1 MVRLTLSWQEV
12 VFMRK
17 LVFLFFMILAMLLP
31 SVAGAQNPIT
41 LDTLQISIWPEYDK
55 PTVLIIYQMTLSDTT
70 SYPATL
76 SIQIPSNAGDPNA
89 VAARQVDGSLFI
101 IDHTRKVVGE
111 WAIITFTTTTP
122 ELQLEYYD
130 PSLTKNDAAR
140 HFTYLWP
147 GDYTVSQLSVQV
159 QQPFDAT
166 QMRISP
172 SLGQGETGDNNLM
185 YYTQDL
191 GTVNA
196 GQDFEITI
204 DYQKAS
210 DVLSAEN
217 LPIEPSASIPQGTVS
232 DINLKTWL
240 PWVLGILGAGLII
253 GGIIWFWQSG
263 RQQPASQPRRRR
275 SKPGTY
281 RRDTLSGTAG
291 DAVYCSQCG
300 KRALAGDQ
308 FCRYCGSSLQRK

>member
-1 MVRLTLSWQEV
+1 
-12 VFMRK
+12 MRK
-17 LVFLFFMILAMLLP
+17 LVPLLVMILVLLLP
-31 SVAGAQNPIT
+31 SVAWAQNPIT
-41 LDTLQISIWPEYDK
+41 LDKLQISIWPEYDK
-55 PTVLIIYQMTLSDTT
+55 PSVLVIYQVTLSATT

-76 SIQIPSNAGDPNA
+76 SIRIPTDAGDPNA
-89 VAARQVDGSLFI
+89 VAARQVDDSLFS
-101 IDHTRKVVGE
+101 IDHTRQVVGE

-130 PSLTKNDAAR
+130 PSLTKNDTAR

-172 SLGQGETGDNNLM
+172 SLGQGVPGDSNLT

-191 GTVNA
+191 GTVSA
-196 GQDFEITI
+196 GQDFQISI

-217 LPIEPSASIPQGTVS
+217 LPIEPSDTIPQGTVA

-240 PWVLGILGAGLII
+240 PWVLGILGAGLIF

-263 RQQPASQPRRRR
+263 RQQPANQPRRRR
-275 SKPGTY
+275 SRSGAY
-281 RRDTLSGTAG
+281 ERDTLSSSAG
-291 DAVYCSQCG
+291 DTTYCSQCG
-300 KRALAGDQ
+300 KRASPGDQ
-308 FCRYCGSSLQRK
+308 FCRYCGSSLRRK

>member
-1 MVRLTLSWQEV
+1 
-12 VFMRK
+12 MRK
-17 LVFLFFMILAMLLP
+17 FVFPLIMLFLLLLP
-31 SVAGAQNPIT
+31 SIAWAQNPIT
-41 LDTLQISIWPEYDK
+41 LDKLQISIWPEYDQHS
-55 PTVLIIYQMTLSDTT
+55 VLIIYQMNLSTTT

-76 SIQIPSNAGDPNA
+76 SIRIPSDAGEPNA
-89 VAARQVDGSLFI
+89 VAARQVDGSLFT
-101 IDHTRKVVGE
+101 IDYSRQVVGE

-130 PSLTKNDAAR
+130 PSLTKDGTAR

-172 SLGQGETGDNNLM
+172 SLGQGSLGDSNLT

-191 GTVNA
+191 GTVSA
-196 GQDFEITI
+196 GQDFQISI

-217 LPIEPSASIPQGTVS
+217 LPIEPSASIPQGSVA

-275 SKPGTY
+275 SRPRAY
-281 RRDTLSGTAG
+281 QRETLSETSG
-291 DAVYCSQCG
+291 DTVYCSQCG
-300 KRALAGDQ
+300 KRALPGDQ
-308 FCRYCGSSLQRK
+308 FCRYCGSSLRRK